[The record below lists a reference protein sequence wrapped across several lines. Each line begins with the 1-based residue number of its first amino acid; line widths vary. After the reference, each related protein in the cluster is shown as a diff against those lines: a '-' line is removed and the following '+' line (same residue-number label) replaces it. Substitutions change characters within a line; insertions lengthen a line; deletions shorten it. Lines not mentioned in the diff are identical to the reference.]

1 MTAHPP
7 RLGRPETNIGDG
19 NPDGARS
26 PLRGSTS
33 VSHPAD
39 APASQRDA
47 SFAGLPRCL
56 SFTADIEPS
65 PTDRTGRRHLA
76 ATSALLDLLDEAG
89 ARGTFFVLGEVADAA
104 PWLVRDIA
112 ARGHELAS
120 HNQTHRA
127 LAAIGPA
134 TLREE
139 AGRSRTV
146 LQDLSGQMVAGF
158 RAPYFS
164 LTPDTEWAAE
174 VLRGA
179 GYAYSSSV
187 LPARC
192 FLYNH
197 PSAPARPFA
206 WPCGLLELPVPVAAI
221 GPLRLPA
228 LGGMYLRYLPH
239 WDLRRMMARLEGPL
253 AWTYCHP
260 YDIDA
265 AEPFHTNRELGLMSS
280 FFLWA
285 NRGVTARRLR
295 AMLQGRV
302 SVPLGER
309 LDEAWEMTDAVPE
322 LEAVSRGTARRLL
335 AIAVGG

>member
-1 MTAHPP
+1 MPDAGPGSGKLAGAPTTPGGNPAAGREAGVPPGGPFAALP
-7 RLGRPETNIGDG
+7 RL
-19 NPDGARS
+19 
-26 PLRGSTS
+26 
-33 VSHPAD
+33 
-39 APASQRDA
+39 
-47 SFAGLPRCL
+47 L

-76 ATSALLDLLDEAG
+76 ATAAMLDLLDETG

-104 PWLVRDIA
+104 PWLVREIA

-127 LAAIGPA
+127 LSALGPKA
-134 TLREE
+134 LREE
-139 AGRSRTV
+139 AGRARAA
-146 LQDLSGQMVAGF
+146 LQDLSGQPVAGF

-164 LTPDTEWAAE
+164 LTPDTEWAADA
-174 VLRGA
+174 LREA
-179 GYAYSSSV
+179 GHAYSSSV

-206 WPCGLLELPVPVAAI
+206 WPCGLLELPVPVGAL
-221 GPLRLPA
+221 GPLRLPV
-228 LGGMYLRYLPH
+228 LGGMYLRYLPA
-239 WDLRRMMARLEGPL
+239 WDLRRLMARLEGPL

-265 AEPFHTNRELGLMSS
+265 AEPFHPNRELGLLNS

-285 NRGVTARRLR
+285 NRSVTARRLR
-295 AMLQGRV
+295 AMLRGRV

-309 LDEAWEMTDAVPE
+309 LDEAWEMTNPVLQAQPVP
-322 LEAVSRGTARRLL
+322 AASARRLL
-335 AIAVGG
+335 ALAVGG

>member
-1 MTAHPP
+1 MTARPP
-7 RLGRPETNIGDG
+7 RPATLDACP
-19 NPDGARS
+19 
-26 PLRGSTS
+26 GSGK
-33 VSHPAD
+33 PAD
-39 APASQRDA
+39 APAAPWGNPAAIRGTGSAPGDA
-47 SFAGLPRCL
+47 FTALPRLL

-76 ATSALLDLLDEAG
+76 ATAALLDLLDETG
-89 ARGTFFVLGEVADAA
+89 ARGTFFVLGDVADAA
-104 PWLVRDIA
+104 PWLVREIA

-127 LAAIGPA
+127 LPELGPA
-134 TLREE
+134 ALREE
-139 AGRSRTV
+139 AGRARAA
-146 LQDLSGQMVAGF
+146 LQDLSGQPVAGF

-164 LTPDTEWAAE
+164 LTPDTEWAADT
-174 VLRGA
+174 LREA

-206 WPCGLLELPVPVAAI
+206 WPCGLLELPVPVGTL

-228 LGGMYLRYLPH
+228 LGGMYLRYLPT
-239 WDLRRMMARLEGPL
+239 WDLRRLTARLEGPL

-265 AEPFHTNRELGLMSS
+265 DEPFYPNRELGLLNSL
-280 FFLWA
+280 FLWA

-295 AMLQGRV
+295 ALLRGRV

-309 LDEAWEMTDAVPE
+309 LDEAWEMTHAVPQ
-322 LEAVSRGTARRLL
+322 ARPVPAGTARRLL
-335 AIAVGG
+335 TLAVGG